1 MIDMFLSN
9 MDKAAVLSQ
18 ALPYIQKYSG
28 ETVVVKYGG
37 AAMTSA
43 GLRNSVIADLVLMT
57 CVGIRVVLVHG
68 GGKEIDANLQ
78 KMGIEPNFKDG
89 IRVTDE
95 ETMDVVQMV
104 LAGKTNKDLVREVEN
119 IGGKAIGLCG
129 VDGGLIKAKKYEKS
143 DFDYGSVGDI
153 TEIDVTLLNDLLGR
167 GYIPVVSTVALGDA
181 DNPVYNI
188 NADIAASKIA
198 VALGAQNL
206 LFLTDVRGVL
216 RDVHDED
223 TLIPEIKLNEV
234 PALIEEG
241 IISKGMIPKVDCCV
255 KAVKGGVGHTVILDG
270 RINHSLLIEM
280 LTDEGV
286 GTLFRE

>member
-1 MIDMFLSN
+1 MFLSN

-43 GLRNSVIADLVLMT
+43 GLRNAVIADLVLMT

-104 LAGKTNKDLVREVEN
+104 LAGKTNKDLVREIEN

-143 DFDYGSVGDI
+143 DIDYGSVGDI

-188 NADIAASKIA
+188 NADIAALKIA

-223 TLIPEIKLNEV
+223 TLLPEIKLNEV

>member
-1 MIDMFLSN
+1 MFLSN

-43 GLRNSVIADLVLMT
+43 GLRNAVIADLVLMT

-104 LAGKTNKDLVREVEN
+104 LAGKTNKDLVREIEN

-153 TEIDVTLLNDLLGR
+153 TEIDVTLLNDLLGH

-188 NADIAASKIA
+188 NADIAALKIA

-223 TLIPEIKLNEV
+223 TLLPEIKLNEV

>member
-43 GLRNSVIADLVLMT
+43 GLRNAVIADLVLMT

-153 TEIDVTLLNDLLGR
+153 TEIDVTLLNDLLGH

-188 NADIAASKIA
+188 NADIAALKIA

-223 TLIPEIKLNEV
+223 TLLPEIKLNEV

>member
-1 MIDMFLSN
+1 
-9 MDKAAVLSQ
+9 
-18 ALPYIQKYSG
+18 
-28 ETVVVKYGG
+28 
-37 AAMTSA
+37 
-43 GLRNSVIADLVLMT
+43 MT

-104 LAGKTNKDLVREVEN
+104 LAGKTNKDLVREIEN

-143 DFDYGSVGDI
+143 DIDYGSVGDI

-188 NADIAASKIA
+188 NADIAALKIA

-223 TLIPEIKLNEV
+223 TLLPEIKLNEV